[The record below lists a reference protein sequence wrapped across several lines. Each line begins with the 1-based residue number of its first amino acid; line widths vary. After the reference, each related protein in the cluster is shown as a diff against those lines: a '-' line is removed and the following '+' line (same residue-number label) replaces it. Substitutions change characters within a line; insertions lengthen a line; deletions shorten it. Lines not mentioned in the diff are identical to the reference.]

1 MKTRTK
7 IIAALVLIFT
17 SMPAFS
23 LSSSPAYTDAFT
35 LNPVNESIELSFGA
49 LLSGSAFVCSKFVHL
64 KENSYKPEDWKL
76 DDIPDIDYF
85 FMQDYSKP
93 LHIVGTGTM
102 ILGMMTPAVL
112 AILPSSEWLTAA
124 TMYAETVLIANGM
137 KEWIKL
143 FVYRARPYM
152 YFDGYPQNKVDE
164 GDWNCSFPSGH
175 TTMAFAGA
183 AFTTMVYCQYYPDSK
198 WKYAVSGT
206 AFGIAALTGAL
217 RIASGNHFFTD
228 VITGAVIGTV
238 CGLTVPYLHSKH
250 FYSKFEKKSDL
261 PSVSVSPMS
270 FNVAFHF

>member
-261 PSVSVSPMS
+261 QSVSVSHMS